1 MLRLRR
7 NIGRRRNY
15 GQGLLPGGRKISD
28 SLQGGGATPGC
39 LALRSTHRIIRSLAS
54 PAPTHQLGRPLVRC
68 PYHSHHPVLLP
79 RRQLLALCIPL
90 RPELTMNHKI
100 SISNHHHP
108 HHPPRLRYPR
118 HIVDLTQ
125 QTSLRQKI
133 RHNFPREARVMVPT
147 SLMWIPSLP
156 IRHPLHPL
164 RAI

>member
-1 MLRLRR
+1 MLSLRR

-15 GQGLLPGGRKISD
+15 GQGLLHGGRKISD
-28 SLQGGGATPGC
+28 SLQGGDGTPGC
-39 LALRSTHRIIRSLAS
+39 LPRRLTHRIIRSSAY
-54 PAPTHQLGRPLVRC
+54 PAPTHQLTRPLVQG

-90 RPELTMNHKI
+90 RPELTMSHKI

-118 HIVDLTQ
+118 HTVDLTQ
-125 QTSLRQKI
+125 QTSLRQRI
-133 RHNFPREARVMVPT
+133 RHSFLREARVMVPI
-147 SLMWIPSLP
+147 SLVWIPSLP
-156 IRHPLHPL
+156 ILHPLHPL